1 MSELSR
7 TEVAA
12 PHRASPVVR
21 RGGFDEF
28 YAAELPRLVALARG
42 LCPAHLAEDV
52 AQEAMLVAYRR
63 WREVIE
69 LERPDLW
76 VRRTCA
82 NLAVSQFRRRMVEL
96 RATARLAGRRQPMPQ
111 LSEAGEE
118 FWAAVR
124 SLPQRQAQSA
134 ALRYV
139 YDMPIAE
146 IATTLGCSD
155 GTVKQHLS
163 RARHSLAVCLAATTQ
178 EEL

>member
-12 PHRASPVVR
+12 PLRAAVALRVE
-21 RGGFDEF
+21 FDDF
-28 YAAELPRLVALARG
+28 YAAELPRLIALARG
-42 LCPAHLAEDV
+42 LCPATVAEDV

-63 WREVIE
+63 WRDVSE

-96 RATARLAGRRQPMPQ
+96 RATARLAGRRQPPVE
-111 LSEAGEE
+111 LSEQGEE

-124 SLPQRQAQSA
+124 DLPHRQAQAA
-134 ALRYV
+134 ALRFV
-139 YDMPIAE
+139 YDMPLAE
-146 IATTLGCSD
+146 IATTLGTSE

-163 RARHSLAVCLAATTQ
+163 RARRSLATALGATTQ
-178 EEL
+178 EDD